1 MPIKNSFYTK
11 IKAASFI
18 LAFSIFSSMVYA
30 QGPRVPSVIEFAGM
44 KLKLHDHVRKEIQ
57 TEVDALHRSQKYFN
71 IKLDRVNLYFPI
83 IERVLLEEKVPDDF
97 KYLVIQESALISDA
111 VSTSNAIGFWQFKIP
126 SAKEVGLRI
135 DGNVDERLNITA
147 STHGAAKYLKRNN
160 FYFNNWV
167 YALVSYQAGVGGAN
181 SLVNDKY
188 FGAKKMDLNRR
199 TYWYVIKFL
208 AHKIAFEGYV
218 GLGNNKRLYEYTD
231 GAGQSLKQIAS
242 SLGVDYNELRNYNKW
257 LKKGKVPEDKKYWV
271 IIPGLSSP
279 PVQAV
284 KATPQVAKSQDIAFI
299 SPNSDL
305 YPKIKVGSGDS
316 RTVKVNGITGVI
328 ANDGEDLKALAL
340 IGGLE
345 LSKFLRIN
353 EMDISHPVV
362 AGSVY
367 YYKSKK
373 GKASEH
379 YHTVLPGEGLWFISQ
394 KYGVKIQKLVQKNR
408 LEDEKSIEP
417 GMVLW
422 LRYIRSADQ
431 PVEYVKIPVAE
442 STATATITEEEQEI
456 VQNEPLDQGVVD
468 DVAVGMAD
476 DYSQI
481 IEEKEAQPEQ
491 ILNEP
496 VSDDIEESE
505 KDLTIEDLEEL
516 DRQKIPLFHIVDAGE
531 TLYAISRKYDITIDE
546 LYSINELSADDKIG
560 IGQKIYLRDPFEGM
574 NDPII
579 ENQKSANDSYIS
591 YSVKKGDTMYSI
603 SRKYNASVEDI
614 LEWNN
619 KTDSSLNEGEILRI
633 KEQK

>member
-1 MPIKNSFYTK
+1 MPINNRFNVK
-11 IKAASFI
+11 IISTSFI
-18 LAFSIFSSMVYA
+18 LALSIIGSMAFA
-30 QGPRVPSVIEFAGM
+30 QGPRVPSVIEFADM

-83 IERVLLEEKVPDDF
+83 IERVLSEEKVPDDF

-111 VSTSNAIGFWQFKIP
+111 VSTSNAVGFWQFKVP

-167 YALVSYQAGVGGAN
+167 YALIAYQAGVGGAN
-181 SLVNDKY
+181 SIVNDKY
-188 FGAKKMDLNRR
+188 FGAKKMDLNRK

-208 AHKIAFEGYV
+208 AHKVAFEGYV
-218 GLGNNKRLYEYTD
+218 EKGKNKRLYEYTD
-231 GAGQSLKQIAS
+231 GGGQSLKQIGS
-242 SLGVDYNELRNYNKW
+242 SLGVDYDELRNYNKW
-257 LKKGKVPEDKKYWV
+257 LKRGKVPEDKIYWV

-279 PVQAV
+279 PVQTA
-284 KATPQVAKSQDIAFI
+284 KATPQVIRSSDIAFV

-305 YPKIKVGSGDS
+305 YPKIKVGSGES
-316 RTVKVNGITGVI
+316 RIVKVNGITGVI
-328 ANDGEDLKALAL
+328 ANDGEDLKTLAL

-345 LSKFLRIN
+345 LSKFLKVN
-353 EMDISHPVV
+353 ETDISHRV
-362 AGSVY
+362 AAGNVY

-379 YHTVLPGEGLWFISQ
+379 YHTVLPGEDLWFISQ
-394 KYGVKIQKLVQKNR
+394 KYGVKAQKLIQKNR
-408 LEDEKSIEP
+408 LEDEKDIKP

-431 PVEYVKIPVAE
+431 PVEYVQIPVAE
-442 STATATITEEEQEI
+442 PTIDTSAEDVQPENMQEEPFAPKDADVE
-456 VQNEPLDQGVVD
+456 D
-468 DVAVGMAD
+468 DVAVD
-476 DYSQI
+476 DYSLI
-481 IEEKEAQPEQ
+481 IEEKESQPEQ
-491 ILNEP
+491 VLNESASEVVEDP
-496 VSDDIEESE
+496 NEE
-505 KDLTIEDLEEL
+505 LTVEELEEL
-516 DRQKIPLFHIVDAGE
+516 DRQKTPLFHIVEAGE
-531 TLYAISRKYDITIDE
+531 TIYAISKKYDISIDE
-546 LYSINELSADDKIG
+546 IYRINELSADDKIG
-560 IGQKIYLRDPFEGM
+560 IGQKIYLTDPFEGM
-574 NDPII
+574 NDADN
-579 ENQKSANDSYIS
+579 ENKKSGNDSYIT

-619 KTDSSLNEGEILRI
+619 KTDYSLKEGEILRI

>member
-1 MPIKNSFYTK
+1 MSIINSIYKK
-11 IKAASFI
+11 IKVAGFI
-18 LAFSIFSSMVYA
+18 LALSIFSSMVHA
-30 QGPRVPSVIEFAGM
+30 QGPRVPSVIEFADM

-57 TEVDALHRSQKYFN
+57 AEVDALHRSQKYFN
-71 IKLDRVNLYFPI
+71 IKLERVNLYFPI
-83 IERVLLEEKVPDDF
+83 IERILSEEKVPDDF

-126 SAKEVGLRI
+126 SAKEVGLRV

-167 YALVSYQAGVGGAN
+167 YALISYQAGVGGAN
-181 SLVNDKY
+181 SMVNDKY

-208 AHKIAFEGYV
+208 AHKIAFEEYV
-218 GLGNNKRLYEYTD
+218 GRGSNKRLYEYTD
-231 GAGQSLKQIAS
+231 GGGQSLKQVAS
-242 SLGVDYNELRNYNKW
+242 NLGVDYNELRNYNKW
-257 LKKGKVPEDKKYWV
+257 LKKGKVPEDKLYWV

-279 PVQAV
+279 PVQTV
-284 KATPQVAKSQDIAFI
+284 KETSQIIKSQDIAFI

-316 RTVKVNGITGVI
+316 RIVKVNRITGVI

-353 EMDISHPVV
+353 EMDISHQVV
-362 AGSVY
+362 AGNVY

-379 YHTVLPGEGLWFISQ
+379 YHTVLPGEDLWFIAQ

-408 LEDEKSIEP
+408 LEDEKDIET

-442 STATATITEEEQEI
+442 TTTAAAITDIEQE
-456 VQNEPLDQGVVD
+456 VVHEETVDQLVGD
-468 DVAVGMAD
+468 DATGDMTD

-496 VSDDIEESE
+496 VSDGVEELE
-505 KDLTIEDLEEL
+505 EDLTIEELEEL
-516 DRQKIPLFHIVDAGE
+516 DRQKIPLFHIVEQGE
-531 TLYAISRKYDITIDE
+531 TLYAISKKYDITPDE
-546 LYSINELSADDKIG
+546 LYRINQLSADDKIG
-560 IGQKIYLRDPFEGM
+560 IGQKIYLKEPFDGM
-574 NDPII
+574 
-579 ENQKSANDSYIS
+579 NDSYIS
-591 YSVKKGDTMYSI
+591 YSVKKGDTMYRI

-619 KTDSSLNEGEILRI
+619 KADSSLKEGEILRI